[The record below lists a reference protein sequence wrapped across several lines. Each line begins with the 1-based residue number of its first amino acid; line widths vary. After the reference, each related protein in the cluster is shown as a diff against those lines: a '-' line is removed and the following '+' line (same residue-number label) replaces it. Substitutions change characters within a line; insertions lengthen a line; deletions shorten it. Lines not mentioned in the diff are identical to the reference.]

1 MLGRAIRLAILIGVL
16 VPGSASAGIRATVV
30 GNFDAPTYIA
40 APPGD
45 THRLFVVEQSGVIE
59 LIKDGGM
66 PTAFLNVSSE
76 VKFDGGEQGLL
87 SMAFSPD
94 YATSGRFYV
103 YYTTKNCDGSGG
115 CDEHV
120 SEFTADPS
128 RDTASA
134 GSEHFLLTIPHPGQ
148 SNHNGGQLQFGPDG
162 DLYISVGDG
171 GGGNDTEQNAQR
183 LNRLLGKVL
192 RISPPRPAV
201 IRSRRATRSAVV
213 RSVRP
218 DRAAV
223 RIARR
228 SGPTAC
234 ATRGGSRLTARPA
247 TW

>member
-16 VPGSASAGIRATVV
+16 VPASASAGIRATVV

-66 PTAFLNVSSE
+66 PTAFLDVSSE
-76 VKFDGGEQGLL
+76 VKFVGGEQGLL

-120 SEFTADPS
+120 SEFTANPGRRHRQRLPPSTFCSRSRIRARATTTAASSSSAPTAISTSRWATAAAATTPS
-128 RDTASA
+128 RTPSA
-134 GSEHFLLTIPHPGQ
+134 
-148 SNHNGGQLQFGPDG
+148 
-162 DLYISVGDG
+162 
-171 GGGNDTEQNAQR
+171 
-183 LNRLLGKVL
+183 
-192 RISPPRPAV
+192 
-201 IRSRRATRSAVV
+201 
-213 RSVRP
+213 
-218 DRAAV
+218 
-223 RIARR
+223 
-228 SGPTAC
+228 
-234 ATRGGSRLTARPA
+234 
-247 TW
+247 